1 LLGKLSGMEND
12 TPVPDEKKAKVD
24 PQSGEVEP
32 APIDMEG
39 ARVMANEAADD
50 VEDATPLDDQDVR
63 RAAEEYV
70 TYRGTDDTENFKAR
84 IVEGAPRED

>member
-1 LLGKLSGMEND
+1 MEND

-24 PQSGEVEP
+24 PKSGEVEP

-70 TYRGTDDTENFKAR
+70 TERGTDDTENFKAR
-84 IVEGAPRED
+84 LGEGDPREH

>member
-1 LLGKLSGMEND
+1 MEND

-24 PQSGEVEP
+24 PKSGEVEP

-70 TYRGTDDTENFKAR
+70 TERGTDDTENFKAR

>member
-1 LLGKLSGMEND
+1 MEND

-70 TYRGTDDTENFKAR
+70 TERCTDDTENFKAR
-84 IVEGAPRED
+84 RVEGAPRED